1 MPVRRNRLPN
11 RRQVSTVSLMWP
23 PGSKERYH
31 VTFGEYENGC
41 PGEIWIHG
49 AKVGSEI
56 YAILS
61 DASVLLSVLIQVGYD
76 AEKISDALGRVESG
90 ERASIIGAMADL
102 LVAKTEVENG

>member
-23 PGSKERYH
+23 PNSGERYH
-31 VTFGEYENGC
+31 ITIGEYQNGA
-41 PGEIWIHG
+41 PGEIWVHG
-49 AKVGSEI
+49 PKVGSEI

-76 AEKISDALGRVESG
+76 AAKISNALGRVESG

-102 LVAKTEVENG
+102 LVAETAVKNG